1 MLFLYALCNYMFLK
15 INLIWFDLIWF
26 DSLQLD
32 ESTDV
37 SISAD
42 LLAFI
47 RYEFDGTI
55 CEDFLFCQSL
65 PTHTTGGCI
74 FNSLNN
80 FITANEIGWSKCVGV
95 STDGAPAMTGKYK
108 GLEAKIQAIVPDVK
122 WTHCCIHR
130 ESLAAKKMPGKLK
143 STLDEAVK
151 VVNFIKA
158 NPLNSCIFS
167 VLCEEMG
174 SAHKQLLLYS

>member
-1 MLFLYALCNYMFLK
+1 MIKTPYY
-15 INLIWFDLIWF
+15 
-26 DSLQLD
+26 SLQLD
-32 ESTDV
+32 KSTDV
-37 SISAD
+37 SNNAD

-65 PTHTTGGCI
+65 PTHTTAVCI

-95 STDGAPAMTGKYK
+95 STSVSDGAPAMTGKYK
-108 GLEAKIQAIVPDVK
+108 GLKAKIQAIVPDVK

-130 ESLAAKKMPGKLK
+130 ESLAAKKNARKIEV
-143 STLDEAVK
+143 D
-151 VVNFIKA
+151 
-158 NPLNSCIFS
+158 
-167 VLCEEMG
+167 
-174 SAHKQLLLYS
+174 

>member
-1 MLFLYALCNYMFLK
+1 MKRRIEDMSENVRNQLVKRVIKSPYY
-15 INLIWFDLIWF
+15 
-26 DSLQLD
+26 SLQLD
-32 ESTDV
+32 ESMDV
-37 SISAD
+37 SNSAD

-55 CEDFLFCQSL
+55 CEFFLFCQL
-65 PTHTTGGCI
+65 LYTHTTGECI

-108 GLEAKIQAIVPDVK
+108 GLKAKTQAIVQDVK

-130 ESLAAKKMPGKLK
+130 ESLAAKKMPG
-143 STLDEAVK
+143 
-151 VVNFIKA
+151 NFK
-158 NPLNSCIFS
+158 
-167 VLCEEMG
+167 
-174 SAHKQLLLYS
+174 